1 MTGFMAVSDDQY
13 CLLYLA
19 VVTGC
24 TSVGKICGSEVFKV
38 TQTALISLQG
48 TPGDDDRVAEVSNT
62 AKCQCDYLLD
72 DEEVLMLLYC

>member
-1 MTGFMAVSDDQY
+1 MCDMLLTSLSVVTDDQY

-38 TQTALISLQG
+38 TQTALISLQAN
-48 TPGDDDRVAEVSNT
+48 PGDDDRVTEVRELSHWYAAGNSF
-62 AKCQCDYLLD
+62 LL
-72 DEEVLMLLYC
+72 